1 MEPADDGMYSE
12 RYLKQLLQ
20 AMPAEELGSLLKTHR
35 LNAGLTIR
43 ELAERAML
51 SKTSIVAIERGR
63 GCRPVTLEKVC
74 RALRLHVERITSP
87 DPKLEGP
94 VQGETDSKWYALDR
108 LTSGAVAEGPLSQE
122 DREKLLKSGAQNPM
136 VMFGNVPAGTGFI
149 AGIVEFNHPTE
160 PRSHPGAEFGYVL
173 EGCLLLRIGD
183 TEHRVDTGNSFFVA
197 DQAVHSYS
205 PGDERLS
212 RVLLFRLA

>member
-1 MEPADDGMYSE
+1 MEPAGDGMYSE

-20 AMPAEELGSLLKTHR
+20 SMPAEELGSLLKTHR
-35 LNAGLTIR
+35 LHAGLTIR

-51 SKTSIVAIERGR
+51 SKTSIVAIERGK

-87 DPKLEGP
+87 VSNNGGP
-94 VQGETDSKWYALDR
+94 VQGEADSKWYALDR
-108 LTSGAVAEGPLSQE
+108 LVSGAVAEGRLSQE
-122 DREKLLKSGAQNPM
+122 DRQNLLESGTKNPM
-136 VMFGNVPAGTGFI
+136 LMFGNVPAGTGFI
-149 AGIVEFNHPTE
+149 AGIVEFNHATE

-173 EGCLLLRIGD
+173 EGNLILRIED
-183 TEHRVDTGNSFFVA
+183 EEHRVDAGNSFFVA

-205 PGDERLS
+205 PGGEGFS